1 MEEELFY
8 NKYRKEVC
16 IGRGASAEVWRVTD
30 MQTGVTQALKIY
42 DPALAKEEDGLDLM
56 RHEFAL
62 MANINHQN
70 LLRPLF
76 FDIWDRTNT
85 PFLVLPYCKNGNLSK
100 KKGAFTDRDTWE
112 LLRDVASGLAYLHK
126 QDPPIIHQDIKPENI
141 LINDDGSYMLTDFGV
156 SAHAKATMHR
166 TISAKLTD
174 VGTMAYMAPEKF
186 GKDKT
191 LIILSDIWS
200 LGAMAYEMVSGE
212 VPFCIGQMEGGVLQL
227 KGAELPELPETVS
240 PDLREIIYKCLELDP
255 WNRPQ
260 AADIEVTA
268 RLALGEERVSILPG
282 PLNNMDTLNGQRGSQ
297 IGLNT
302 PPTDLEPSKSKKPW
316 GIIGAVAGVLAI
328 AVVAA
333 LFFLMKDDEPA
344 PEPERVVPGVMTIDK
359 IKSMLLDSS
368 TAIEGWQ
375 LLQESVD
382 QGDAEATYLMSRLR
396 FNHEVNDK
404 TMELRQIQK
413 TLKSKNAPNFS
424 KDNQMALEL
433 LERTIDI
440 DPHHYK
446 ALYEL
451 GRYYLSK
458 AVEENDFDRW
468 IPEADNYFKKALEWA
483 DRANDDDYHDLIK
496 DKMKMYEEFINNN

>member
-1 MEEELFY
+1 
-8 NKYRKEVC
+8 
-16 IGRGASAEVWRVTD
+16 
-30 MQTGVTQALKIY
+30 
-42 DPALAKEEDGLDLM
+42 
-56 RHEFAL
+56 
-62 MANINHQN
+62 
-70 LLRPLF
+70 
-76 FDIWDRTNT
+76 
-85 PFLVLPYCKNGNLSK
+85 
-100 KKGAFTDRDTWE
+100 
-112 LLRDVASGLAYLHK
+112 
-126 QDPPIIHQDIKPENI
+126 
-141 LINDDGSYMLTDFGV
+141 
-156 SAHAKATMHR
+156 
-166 TISAKLTD
+166 
-174 VGTMAYMAPEKF
+174 
-186 GKDKT
+186 
-191 LIILSDIWS
+191 
-200 LGAMAYEMVSGE
+200 
-212 VPFCIGQMEGGVLQL
+212 
-227 KGAELPELPETVS
+227 
-240 PDLREIIYKCLELDP
+240 
-255 WNRPQ
+255 
-260 AADIEVTA
+260 
-268 RLALGEERVSILPG
+268 
-282 PLNNMDTLNGQRGSQ
+282 
-297 IGLNT
+297 
-302 PPTDLEPSKSKKPW
+302 
-316 GIIGAVAGVLAI
+316 
-328 AVVAA
+328 
-333 LFFLMKDDEPA
+333 MKDDEPA